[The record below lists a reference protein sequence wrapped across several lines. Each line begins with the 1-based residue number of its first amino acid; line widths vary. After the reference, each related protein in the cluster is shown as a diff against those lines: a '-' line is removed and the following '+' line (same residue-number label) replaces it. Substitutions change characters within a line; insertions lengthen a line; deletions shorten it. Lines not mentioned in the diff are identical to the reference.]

1 MNAKQFRLPALALLA
16 ATVLATA
23 TPSSDASDTVHY
35 ACADG
40 ERFSVETRNDHLRL
54 RDGSGVFAL
63 STAPAKEGE
72 RFTDGNTVFWD
83 LGKEAVLE
91 RRGLPAATGCK
102 PQTAS
107 L

>member
-1 MNAKQFRLPALALLA
+1 MNAKQFPLPALALVA

-23 TPSSDASDTVHY
+23 TPSSDASGTVHY

-63 STAPAKEGE
+63 STAPATRGE

-91 RRGLPAATGCK
+91 RHGLPAATGCK
-102 PQTAS
+102 PHTAS